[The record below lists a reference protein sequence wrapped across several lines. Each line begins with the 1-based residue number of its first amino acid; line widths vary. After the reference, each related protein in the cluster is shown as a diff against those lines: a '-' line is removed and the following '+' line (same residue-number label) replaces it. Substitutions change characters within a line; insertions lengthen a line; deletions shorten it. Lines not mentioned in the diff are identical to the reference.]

1 MIIMD
6 VTSAFFELIQGGD
19 LPSGP
24 MAMSGEI
31 VVTPKPR
38 ASKWVKD
45 RLRQW
50 GPFVEIK
57 RDETH
62 VFLRGLTLKPN
73 GEEWIGWMPL
83 KEIEI
88 R

>member
-1 MIIMD
+1 MT
-6 VTSAFFELIQGGD
+6 VRE
-19 LPSGP
+19 
-24 MAMSGEI
+24 
-31 VVTPKPR
+31 VTPKPN
-38 ASKWVKD
+38 ASRWVRD

-50 GPFVEIK
+50 RPFVEIK

-83 KEIEI
+83 GEIEI